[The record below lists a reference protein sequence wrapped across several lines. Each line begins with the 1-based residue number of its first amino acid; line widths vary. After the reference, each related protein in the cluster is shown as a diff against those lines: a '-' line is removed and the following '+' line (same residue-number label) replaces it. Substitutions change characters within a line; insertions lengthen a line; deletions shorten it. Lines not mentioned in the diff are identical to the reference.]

1 MQNLNDSSLLQL
13 FAEEGATG
21 VTASDAG
28 MPSGEEAAPAA
39 GVQDR
44 EAEFE
49 ALIQGEFKE
58 QYDTRVQDTIRKRLR
73 GSKQTLEKYEALTPA
88 LQLLA
93 QHYGIEDPQDVEAL
107 NNAISQDDTLR
118 PGKPDAP
125 APSEVER
132 IALRCQQWHTQEQ
145 EARKLYPSLD
155 LVTEMK
161 NPRFVGALR
170 SGADVATAYELTHRD
185 EILSG
190 AMQYA
195 AQVTRQKL
203 ADRLAA
209 RSSRPMENGMNG
221 QGAALTRYDVTQMT
235 RQDRDAIRRRVAGGE
250 KIRF

>member
-1 MQNLNDSSLLQL
+1 M
-13 FAEEGATG
+13 
-21 VTASDAG
+21 
-28 MPSGEEAAPAA
+28 
-39 GVQDR
+39 
-44 EAEFE
+44 
-49 ALIQGEFKE
+49 
-58 QYDTRVQDTIRKRLR
+58 
-73 GSKQTLEKYEALTPA
+73 
-88 LQLLA
+88 QLLA

-125 APSEVER
+125 APSEAER